1 MIALLLIALLVLAL
15 VIWRAM
21 DKAAEADVTGIIRC
35 TLAAIVT
42 LVLTYVALRVVPPEA
57 VPEVL
62 QAALT
67 AFKSA

>member
-1 MIALLLIALLVLAL
+1 MALLVLAL
-15 VIWRAM
+15 VVWRAM

-35 TLAAIVT
+35 ALTAIVM

-62 QAALT
+62 QAALK
-67 AFKSA
+67 AFRSA